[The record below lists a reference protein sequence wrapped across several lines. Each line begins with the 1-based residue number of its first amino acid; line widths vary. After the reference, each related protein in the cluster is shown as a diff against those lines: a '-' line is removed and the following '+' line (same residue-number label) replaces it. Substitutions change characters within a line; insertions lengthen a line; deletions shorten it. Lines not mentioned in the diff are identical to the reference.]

1 MATLHF
7 CQNFTFVQILT
18 DFFFFRKNITFVFFT
33 VIYAIYKFSC
43 KNTDIV
49 FRPKFLTSQ
58 TKWHFH
64 KNFTRVNFILFFLL
78 SFWFVPCT
86 FEYTIYKFSCKN
98 GDIAF
103 WSKFLASQTWVH
115 FRTNF
120 KQFFFF
126 PKEFY
131 ICFYD
136 LYLCYI
142 QIFLQKHRN
151 CIPVKI
157 LN

>member
-1 MATLHF
+1 LHLFCLSFIYAIYKFSCKNTVIVFRSKFLTSRTKGHFRTNFTRVNFTFFFSVSIFHFFLGPLNIQSTSFHAKMATLHF

-64 KNFTRVNFILFFLL
+64 KNFTRVNFILFFLF
-78 SFWFVPCT
+78 SF
-86 FEYTIYKFSCKN
+86 
-98 GDIAF
+98 
-103 WSKFLASQTWVH
+103 
-115 FRTNF
+115 
-120 KQFFFF
+120 
-126 PKEFY
+126 
-131 ICFYD
+131 
-136 LYLCYI
+136 
-142 QIFLQKHRN
+142 
-151 CIPVKI
+151 
-157 LN
+157 